1 MLNILLNIFNN
12 IAIEFIYQNTQIL
25 KISKGGRSDMRALP
39 ILRKISPH
47 NTCGSVKVFPVGA
60 ARARNKD
67 EKSKKEEIGLI
78 CVSIRR
84 RLWHPYHELTRGALR
99 VCIVYEE
106 FRTKEILRIL
116 SFDEGVNE
124 KKKKK
129 KRIRR

>member
-1 MLNILLNIFNN
+1 
-12 IAIEFIYQNTQIL
+12 
-25 KISKGGRSDMRALP
+25 MRALP

-106 FRTKEILRIL
+106 FPPRKFFEFLASTR
-116 SFDEGVNE
+116 G
-124 KKKKK
+124 
-129 KRIRR
+129 